1 VARLYYDF
9 EADGLFADTI
19 RPNARIKRVVSRVHC
34 LVTQDIDTGEVK
46 RYFDKILDFEGPG
59 EAHDSIAHGV
69 ETLLAADLRAG
80 HNIGD
85 GVYGYDERLMRE
97 FFPDLWAARNPAAEV
112 LDTLVGA
119 EVVWPFEYIKGV
131 DASRTKRK
139 LTEMPKDLI
148 GKHSLEAWGWRLGNR
163 KAGYE
168 GDFQELTPDMLAY
181 CVQDVSAGRTLF
193 LKLEDRI
200 KKGRFSLQAWRLEQ
214 AYKAEIELQQKHGV
228 AFDMPAAEA
237 LTAKLQARRAEL
249 RDELAKVFPPFE
261 DAYVTP
267 KRQIAKVKVTPFNP
281 GSRHHIARAL
291 QERGW
296 KPSKRGGYTESGD
309 VKVDEAV
316 LEGLRKYEGVPTLI
330 EHFVVDKRLGTLA
343 EPKKKDAVPWMKMAR
358 ADGRIH
364 GKVRHNAAI
373 TNRCTHS
380 SPNMT
385 AVPKPSSPYGP
396 ECRALFIAP
405 PGYALVGGDLKGIQL
420 RGLGHFLFPHD
431 QGAFIEEVLKGDPHE
446 KNRILMQLPPGKK
459 GRDDAKTTIYAV
471 FFGAQ
476 GGKVAEILGCNYR
489 RGVEVLDLLM
499 SGRPALAAF
508 KNKVGQL
515 HLTRGSLRGPDGR
528 HAFTRSSHSAI
539 ATALQL
545 FEAVVMKQT
554 VVLMH
559 ARFRAEGLDVRQV
572 LSVHDEVLL
581 EARLDHAERVSEIF
595 RESVREAGRILGSR
609 CPLEGDVKIGRNW
622 FEIH

>member
-1 VARLYYDF
+1 MARFYYDF
-9 EADGLFADTI
+9 ETDGLFPDSI
-19 RPNARIKRVVSRVHC
+19 RPGTKKFTPITRVHC
-34 LVTQDIDTGEVK
+34 LGLQDIDTGEVT
-46 RYFDKILDFEGPG
+46 RYFDAILPD
-59 EAHDSIAHGV
+59 AQADDSLAHGV
-69 ETLLAADLRAG
+69 ERLLAADLRSG

-85 GVYGYDERLMRE
+85 GVYGYDERVLRE
-97 FFPDLWAARNPAAEV
+97 FFPDLWGARNPNAEV

-119 EVVWPFEYIKGV
+119 EVVWPFEYVKGL
-131 DASRTKRK
+131 DASRAKRK

-148 GKHSLEAWGWRLGNR
+148 GRHSLEAWGWRLGNR

-168 GDFQELTPDMLAY
+168 GDFQTFDADMLKY
-181 CVQDVSAGRTLF
+181 CIQDVSAGRTLF

-200 KKGRFSLQAWRLEQ
+200 KRGRFSLQAWRLEQ
-214 AYKAEIELQQKHGV
+214 AFKGEIELQQKHGV

-267 KRQIAKVKVTPFNP
+267 KRQIAKVKVIPFNP

-309 VKVDEAV
+309 VKVDETV
-316 LEGLRKYEGVPTLI
+316 LEGLRKYDGVPTLI
-330 EHFVVDKRLGTLA
+330 EHFIVDKRLGQLA

-358 ADGRIH
+358 GDGRIH

-396 ECRALFIAP
+396 ECRALFVAP

-420 RGLGHFLFPHD
+420 RGLAHFLFPYD
-431 QGAFIEEVLKGDPHE
+431 KGAFIEEVLNGDPHE
-446 KNRILMQLPPGKK
+446 KNRALMQLPPGKK

-476 GGKVAEILGCNYR
+476 GGKVASILGCNYR

-508 KNKVGQL
+508 KNKVGNL

-528 HAFTRSSHSAI
+528 HAFTRSAHSAI

-559 ARFRAEGLDVRQV
+559 ARFRAEGLAVRQV
-572 LSVHDEVLL
+572 LSVHDEVIL
-581 EARLDHAERVSEIF
+581 EARLDHAERVATIF
-595 RESVREAGRILGSR
+595 RESVREAGRILESR